1 MKKIQSEN
9 ALVNTNNNKISENTP
24 NKKEVK
30 KDYNRLLDLVLALD
44 EIKK

>member
-1 MKKIQSEN
+1 MKKIQREQILATINSNKASES
-9 ALVNTNNNKISENTP
+9 IS